1 MRLPV
6 PGPRQVVDQVEALL
20 GAVPRVLVLLERAEE
35 LVAKIDGVATDAGAL
50 VGRTGQVVDGATEH
64 VTRLSGLLDALE
76 PSLTRL
82 QPTLDRL
89 AETTDPH
96 EVEALALV
104 RLVNHLPQI
113 SEQVERDVLP
123 VLSTLGSV
131 APDLH
136 DLLEV
141 SRELN
146 DMLAKVPGLGR
157 IKKRIDE
164 QQGED
169 DTDATVRD

>member
-6 PGPRQVVDQVEALL
+6 PGPRDVL
-20 GAVPRVLVLLERAEE
+20 GQLE
-35 LVAKIDGVATDAGAL
+35 AL
-50 VGRTGQVVDGATEH
+50 VGLVPRLFGLVDRVDELLGRIEQVTADAAQVVRRVDGVVDGAEPM
-64 VTRLSGLLDALE
+64 VTRLGVLLDGLE
-76 PSLTRL
+76 PSLTAL

-89 AETTDPH
+89 AETTDPD
-96 EVEALALV
+96 EVAALV
-104 RLVNHLPQI
+104 RMIDHLPELTQRL
-113 SEQVERDVLP
+113 EQDILP
-123 VLSTLGSV
+123 IMGTLGSV

-136 DLLEV
+136 DLLAV

-146 DMLAKVPGLGR
+146 DMLAKLPGFGR

-169 DTDATVRD
+169 DTDAPLR

>member
-20 GAVPRVLVLLERAEE
+20 GAVPRVFALLERTEE
-35 LVAKIDGVATDAGAL
+35 LVARIDGVATDAGAL
-50 VGRTGQVVDGATEH
+50 VGKTGQVVDGAAEH
-64 VTRLSGLLDALE
+64 VTRLSHLLDGLE

-89 AETTDPH
+89 AETTDPQ
-96 EVEALALV
+96 EVEALV

-123 VLSTLGSV
+123 VLGTLGSV

-169 DTDATVRD
+169 DTDAAVRD